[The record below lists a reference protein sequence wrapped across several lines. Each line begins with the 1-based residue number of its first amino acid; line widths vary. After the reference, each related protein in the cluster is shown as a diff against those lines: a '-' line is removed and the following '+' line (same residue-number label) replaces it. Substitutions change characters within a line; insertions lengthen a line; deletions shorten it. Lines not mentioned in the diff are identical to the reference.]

1 MCIATKIERNR
12 EEMLT
17 KLENSM
23 NLFTRNLKL
32 KELDID
38 FLTIYKN
45 FYESKIRQTQLDEDI
60 EQLFSNYGK
69 NKNSIK
75 KYKHLFK
82 QGIYLSFIN
91 LITLTLRK

>member
-1 MCIATKIERNR
+1 
-12 EEMLT
+12 
-17 KLENSM
+17 M

-69 NKNSIK
+69 NNNSIK
-75 KYKHLFK
+75 KYKHLIK

-91 LITLTLRK
+91 LNPLTLKK

>member
-17 KLENSM
+17 KLENSL
-23 NLFTRNLKL
+23 NLFTSNLKL

-69 NKNSIK
+69 NNNSIK
-75 KYKHLFK
+75 K
-82 QGIYLSFIN
+82 I
-91 LITLTLRK
+91 